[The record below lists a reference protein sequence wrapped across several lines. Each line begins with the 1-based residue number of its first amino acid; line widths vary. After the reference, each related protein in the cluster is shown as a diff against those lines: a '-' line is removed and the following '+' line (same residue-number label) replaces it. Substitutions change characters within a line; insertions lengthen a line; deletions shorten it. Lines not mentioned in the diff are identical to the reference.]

1 MDDNVRG
8 TQGMDEIS
16 GSRPR
21 PRATGVRNGGGGGA
35 FMTAIN
41 FFVVVLTTNRSREIV
56 LIIRGA

>member
-21 PRATGVRNGGGGGA
+21 PRATGVRNGGGGGIHDRHKL
-35 FMTAIN
+35 F
-41 FFVVVLTTNRSREIV
+41 R
-56 LIIRGA
+56 RGSDDESFEGDCVNH